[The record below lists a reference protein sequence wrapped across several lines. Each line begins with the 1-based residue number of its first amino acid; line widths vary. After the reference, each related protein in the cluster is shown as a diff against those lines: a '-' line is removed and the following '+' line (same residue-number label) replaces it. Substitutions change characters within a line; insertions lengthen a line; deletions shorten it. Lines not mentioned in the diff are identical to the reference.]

1 MHAYVKSKATQ
12 CIRKF
17 DTRNPF
23 MIADALNVEVFY
35 ANLGR
40 VAGYYQYIKRHRC
53 IYIHSDLKYH
63 DARIVMAHEL
73 GHAILHRTEN
83 CRFLENKTL
92 LLTSKIER
100 QANIFAA
107 ELLIPDDL
115 IYKTEY
121 EGFTCRQIAYAE
133 GLSEELLKLKYDI

>member
-1 MHAYVKSKATQ
+1 MRAYIKNKAAQ

-17 DTRNPF
+17 DTRDPF
-23 MIADALNVEVFY
+23 VIAKALNVQVFY

-53 IYIHSDLKYH
+53 IYIHSDLRDH

-83 CRFLENKTL
+83 CCFLENKTL
-92 LLTSKIER
+92 FLTSKIEM
-100 QANIFAA
+100 QANLFAA
-107 ELLIPDDL
+107 ELLVPDDL
-115 IYKTEY
+115 IYRCEY
-121 EGFTCRQIAYAE
+121 EGFNIRQIA
-133 GLSEELLKLKYDI
+133 